1 MAHIQIDNA
10 SEALKGYVHYLKRT
24 GGQVS
29 QFYSLSINE
38 EEAYGHYR
46 TTEVVFSKESYR
58 RVVLTT
64 KLFPIGIA
72 PDSISSSLVS
82 SDDLY
87 FKPRISPIAS
97 DNMKTS
103 VSFIGGLFKN
113 IRKIA
118 DGEDKLRASTV
129 FTGGEFRAPLVTY
142 RPAPEHIRSGLRLVE
157 GVFRKM
163 LIRTSL
169 EESINSSA
177 TLSGVLKSTK
187 NEHDVLEFNFKT
199 LALPLESNKGT
210 VETFGSVIHSEGI
223 RFLSRSSGLSFL
235 SHSNN
240 DFFYGKASLGID
252 FKLRQLGGTLF
263 NAIRFNPSRPS
274 QIEVGDFVSG
284 DVIQKDTWHSLV
296 LEQDDDKGRIF
307 LDGVLLWE
315 GVSSFLKDILN
326 HNLYYIGNAYNKL
339 SGILGHIRKVYIVRG
354 VNVVTE
360 SKPISSTSERVAI
373 DTQDVGN
380 REVLI
385 PDITILPANNYKIE
399 VGLNSPSEQ
408 VLLTDGQYRLSID
421 KELRVVFSYF
431 NTSLTSYATLSPNK
445 ENTITVYKI
454 RKYLILVVNSEYDS
468 ITTYPYRREI
478 ELNPLSIGSAVKS
491 LKMTNFY
498 KDEGLFDKYY
508 QEHLSSTVVLN
519 FEEGLKDEG
528 SKYREWE
535 GAVSIGGKWGEG
547 CITSAIT
554 TSQDP
559 GLNYG
564 DSDYTFEAWVS
575 PGEEGAGTLL
585 ESASAKFYIGS
596 QLSYAVKRGGKFE
609 DFLVTNAPPSNTW
622 SHIAFVRTGGMLK
635 AYINGSLTG
644 SAHLPPSL
652 DLSRGISLG
661 NSGIKMDSIRL
672 VKEAVYLE
680 DFEVPDKPVGAEV
693 EATILYLT
701 YKHLAKPEHIVIN
714 ASAIKRYPIVPLE
727 YATSRESSAVRYTE
741 GSFTYKLRFRLSGPQ
756 RGVLMTSA
764 PYFYSLEVQDKRI
777 AFYRGSERISEET
790 EQIIQDN
797 TWYVLTCVKQ
807 DDLFLVFIDGVLVL
821 LVKDM
826 LQSFQGVTGNIRTD
840 FVGETAGRYLS
851 GRAEYFD
858 THLLDEV
865 YFHQQRVS
873 VNRGTF
879 SGSSISFP
887 PPYSIRLLI
896 DVPQNGSLFSTPHEL
911 AVARG
916 KLLLDGA
923 ELMDAPSAIHEFL
936 FVAENTSYT
945 LYMDKTQIATG
956 ALKTPLR
963 LYCNPN
969 HLLSCFLSE
978 GSSLNTYKPARYP
991 KIDPIVKDT
1000 HNIVPAGKSVETEA
1014 RAYNLSMY
1022 GAAPYGAEQVIENFP
1037 VLPPNFSISF
1047 WSYLEARGKSAWT
1060 GSRRASPTLGGTLME
1075 GGGITLGVS
1084 SEGLLEAN
1092 IALYERLSLHE
1103 WTHIKLSYVDGVFRV
1118 FKNGALV
1125 GVEKKELVRTPSSL
1139 VIGRG
1144 IQGAIDHFKIE
1155 RTSDIPLQGGNPLE
1169 EIWKEA
1175 PPLHCSFPNLD
1186 LRYGGM
1192 LWQGA
1197 KVEGQSLAG
1206 ECVALYRADISR
1218 FLLDNKKM
1226 WISYIQEGVA
1236 SCKVTLRS
1244 SVGNTEV
1251 VVRELALEEVDWYS
1265 YRYIVENMCLDIDYI
1280 DLEFSLQ
1287 AGARVHDIK
1296 ISFEDFT
1303 SVLVQEP
1310 IGSLPAPLVNTYEEK
1325 SDYGY
1330 IIRG

>member
-1 MAHIQIDNA
+1 MAYIKIDKS
-10 SEALKGYVHYLKRT
+10 SEDYVHYLKRT

-38 EEAYGHYR
+38 EASAGHYR

-87 FKPRISPIAS
+87 FKPRISPITS

-113 IRKIA
+113 IRKTA

-129 FTGGEFRAPLVTY
+129 LTGGEFRAPLVTY

-163 LIRTSL
+163 LVRTSL
-169 EESINSSA
+169 EESISSSA

-263 NAIRFNPSRPS
+263 YANAPIRFNPSRPS

-284 DVIQKDTWHSLV
+284 DIIQKDTWHSLV

-315 GVSSFLKDILN
+315 GVSSYLRDTLN

-354 VNVVTE
+354 ANVVTE
-360 SKPISSTSERVAI
+360 GKPISSTSEIVAI
-373 DTQDVGN
+373 DTQEVGN

-399 VGLNSPSEQ
+399 VVAEGRATSLI
-408 VLLTDGQYRLSID
+408 TDGQYRLSID
-421 KELRVVFSYF
+421 KDLRVVFSYF
-431 NTSLTSYATLSPNK
+431 STSLTSYATLLPNK

-468 ITTYPYRREI
+468 SATYPYRREA
-478 ELNPLSIGSAVKS
+478 ELNPLSIGGAVKS

-508 QEHLSSTVVLN
+508 QEHLSSTIVLN

-535 GAVSIGGKWGEG
+535 GVISTGGKWGEG

-564 DSDYTFEAWVS
+564 DSDYTFEAWIY
-575 PGEEGAGTLL
+575 GAGTLL
-585 ESASAKFYIGS
+585 ESASVKVAYDGN
-596 QLSYAVKRGGKFE
+596 LSYAVKRGGKFE

-622 SHIAFVRTGGMLK
+622 SHIALVRTGGVLK
-635 AYINGSLTG
+635 AYINGSLAG

-652 DLSRGISLG
+652 DLSRGLSLG

-680 DFEVPDKPVGAEV
+680 DFEVPDKPVGVEV
-693 EATILYLT
+693 EAVLLYLT
-701 YKHLAKPEHIVIN
+701 YKHLAKPEHIVTGT
-714 ASAIKRYPIVPLE
+714 SAIKRCSIVPLE
-727 YATSRESSAVRYTE
+727 YATSRESSTVRYTE
-741 GSFTYKLRFRLSGPQ
+741 GSFTYKLRFRLSGTE
-756 RGVLMTSA
+756 GALMTSV
-764 PYFYSLEVQDKRI
+764 PYFYSLEVRDKRI
-777 AFYRGSERISEET
+777 AFYRGSERISDET

-821 LVKDM
+821 QAKDM
-826 LQSFQGVTGNIRTD
+826 LQPFQGGTDNIRTD
-840 FVGETAGRYLS
+840 FVGEVADRYLS

-865 YFHQQRVS
+865 YFHQQRILT
-873 VNRGTF
+873 NRGTF
-879 SGSSISFP
+879 NGSSISLD

-896 DVPQNGSLFSTPHEL
+896 NVPQKDTSLFSTPHEL
-911 AVARG
+911 AIARG
-916 KLLLDGA
+916 KLLLDGV
-923 ELMDAPSAIHEFL
+923 ELMDAPSSIHEFL
-936 FVAENTSYT
+936 FAAENTSYT

-978 GSSLNTYKPARYP
+978 GLEGFLNTYKPARYP

-1047 WSYLEARGKSAWT
+1047 WSYLEARG
-1060 GSRRASPTLGGTLME
+1060 GTLME
-1075 GGGITLGVS
+1075 GGGIALGVS

-1092 IALYERLSLHE
+1092 IALNERLSLHE

-1125 GVEKKELVRTPSSL
+1125 GIEKKELVRGPSSL

-1155 RTSDIPLQGGNPLE
+1155 RTSDIPLQGSNPLE

-1175 PPLHCSFPNLD
+1175 PPLHYSFPNLD

-1197 KVEGQSLAG
+1197 KIEGQALAG
-1206 ECVALYRADISR
+1206 ECVAFYRADISR

-1226 WISYIQEGVA
+1226 WISYIQEGRA
-1236 SCKVTLRS
+1236 SCKVTLKS

-1303 SVLVQEP
+1303 SVLVQDP
-1310 IGSLPAPLVNTYEEK
+1310 VGVVPAPLVNSYEEK
-1325 SDYGY
+1325 ADYGY
-1330 IIRG
+1330 IIGG

>member
-1 MAHIQIDNA
+1 MAYIKIDKS
-10 SEALKGYVHYLKRT
+10 SEGYVHYLKRT

-38 EEAYGHYR
+38 EEASGHYR

-72 PDSISSSLVS
+72 PDSISSSLAS

-87 FKPRISPIAS
+87 FKPRISPITS

-113 IRKIA
+113 IRKTA

-263 NAIRFNPSRPS
+263 YANTSIRFNPSRPS

-284 DVIQKDTWHSLV
+284 DIIQKDTWHSLV

-354 VNVVTE
+354 TNVVTE
-360 SKPISSTSERVAI
+360 GKPISSTSEIVAI
-373 DTQDVGN
+373 DTQEEGN

-399 VGLNSPSEQ
+399 IGLNSPIPQ

-421 KELRVVFSYF
+421 NELRVVFSYF
-431 NTSLTSYATLSPNK
+431 STSLTSYATLSPNK

-468 ITTYPYRREI
+468 SAIYPYQREV

-498 KDEGLFDKYY
+498 RDEGLFDKYY

-535 GAVSIGGKWGEG
+535 GAVSTGGKWGEG

-564 DSDYTFEAWVS
+564 DSDYTFEAWTY
-575 PGEEGAGTLL
+575 GAGTLL
-585 ESASAKFYIGS
+585 ESASVRVACDGK
-596 QLSYAVKRGGKFE
+596 LAYAVKRGGKYE

-622 SHIAFVRTGGMLK
+622 SHIALVRTGGMLK
-635 AYINGSLTG
+635 AYINGSLAG

-680 DFEVPDKPVGAEV
+680 DFEVPNKPVGAEV
-693 EATILYLT
+693 EESILYLT
-701 YKHLAKPEHIVIN
+701 YKHLAKPEHIVTDT
-714 ASAIKRYPIVPLE
+714 SAIKRRAIVPLE

-741 GSFTYKLRFRLSGPQ
+741 GSFTYKLRFRLSGTF
-756 RGVLMTSA
+756 GVLMTST
-764 PYFYSLEVQDKRI
+764 PYFYSLEVRDGRI

-790 EQIIQDN
+790 KQIIQDN

-821 LVKDM
+821 LVKNEPP
-826 LQSFQGVTGNIRTD
+826 FQGVTDDIRTD
-840 FVGETAGRYLS
+840 FVGETADRYLS

-879 SGSSISFP
+879 NGSSISFP
-887 PPYSIRLLI
+887 PPYSIRMLI
-896 DVPQNGSLFSTPHEL
+896 NVPPESTSGATLFSTPHEL
-911 AVARG
+911 AIARG
-916 KLLLDGA
+916 KLLLDGV
-923 ELMDAPSAIHEFL
+923 ELMDAPSATHEFL
-936 FVAENTSYT
+936 FVAEEASYT

-978 GSSLNTYKPARYP
+978 DPLGSSLNTYKPAHYP

-1022 GAAPYGAEQVIENFP
+1022 GAAPYGAEQVIEDFP

-1047 WSYLEARGKSAWT
+1047 WSYLEARG
-1060 GSRRASPTLGGTLME
+1060 GTLIE
-1075 GGGITLGVS
+1075 GGGITLSVS

-1125 GVEKKELVRTPSSL
+1125 GVEKKELVRTASSL

-1155 RTSDIPLQGGNPLE
+1155 RTSDTPLQGSNPLE

-1175 PPLHCSFPNLD
+1175 PPLHYSFPNLD

-1197 KVEGQSLAG
+1197 RVEGQVLAG

-1236 SCKVTLRS
+1236 SCKVTLKS

-1251 VVRELALEEVDWYS
+1251 SPKGASTEVVVREIALEEVDWYS

-1303 SVLVQEP
+1303 SVLVQDP
-1310 IGSLPAPLVNTYEEK
+1310 IGIAPTPLAQSYEEK
-1325 SDYGY
+1325 ADYGY
-1330 IIRG
+1330 VIKE